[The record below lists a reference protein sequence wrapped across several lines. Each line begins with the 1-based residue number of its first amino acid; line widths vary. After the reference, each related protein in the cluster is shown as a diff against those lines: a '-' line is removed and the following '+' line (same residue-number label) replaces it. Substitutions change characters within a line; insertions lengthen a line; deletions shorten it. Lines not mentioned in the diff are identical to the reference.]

1 MILELYSI
9 KDEKAGVFMPPAA
22 VPHLVEMTRGIT
34 QVMRDPNSK
43 LALYPGDFSLY
54 YIAKMDQDSGQII
67 IDPSG
72 PRFIAQLSAF
82 TSSLPNGVTAGG
94 PNNG

>member
-9 KDEKAGVFMPPAA
+9 KDEKVGVFMQPAP
-22 VPHLVEMTRGIT
+22 VPHLVEMTRGIA

-43 LALYPGDFSLY
+43 LSQYPGDYALY
-54 YIAKMDQDSGQII
+54 CIGKFDQDSGKLI

-72 PRFIAQLSAF
+72 PRFIAQISAF
-82 TSSLPNGVTAGG
+82 TSSQNSVKPEVTLG
-94 PNNG
+94 